1 MLIVTTDSISG
12 KEIIEVKGL
21 VRGSTVRSKNI
32 GKDIGASFKNLV
44 GGGINWI

>member
-21 VRGSTVRSKNI
+21 VRGSTVVQKI
-32 GKDIGASFKNLV
+32 LV
-44 GGGINWI
+44 KISEPHLKI